1 MKTLSL
7 QDFTVRLQL
16 MSCCFANK
24 AAAVAE
30 QFKIGIYCEEKIEE
44 LNILGATLDVLE
56 TYVIPSCPISS
67 IAITEAGLGY
77 SVGVYNNVP
86 LIGGTGSGAVA
97 TIITG
102 VSGEII
108 TVTIQNAGTGYTEG
122 DLLYPDS
129 AIIGIP
135 TTAAVLT
142 VSVSPCITDLDVLN
156 CLSYKEVLDMIALF
170 VEKCGLC
177 FEPPGT
183 KYVVCEEEEPYDY
196 FLDFPTP

>member
-24 AAAVAE
+24 AAEVAE

-44 LNILGATLDVLE
+44 LKVLGATLDVLE
-56 TYVIPSCPISS
+56 TYIIPSCPIS
-67 IAITEAGLGY
+67 AITITDAGLGY

-86 LIGGTGSGAVA
+86 LIGGTGSGAIA

-142 VSVSPCITDLDVLN
+142 ASVSPCITDLDILN
-156 CLSYKEVLDMIALF
+156 CISYKEVLDMIALF

>member
-67 IAITEAGLGY
+67 ITITEAGLGY

-86 LIGGTGSGAVA
+86 LIGGTGSGAIA

-102 VSGEII
+102 ASGEII
-108 TVTIQNAGTGYTEG
+108 TVTIQNAATGYTEG

-129 AIIGIP
+129 AVIGIP

-142 VSVSPCITDLDVLN
+142 ASVSPCITDLDVLN
-156 CLSYKEVLDMIALF
+156 CLSYQEVLNMIALF
-170 VEKCGLC
+170 VEKCDLC
-177 FEPPGT
+177 FEPPGA

-196 FLDFPTP
+196 FLNFPTP